1 MQDDEE
7 KQNRNGAAQ
16 QSPDAVPRSPTSSP
30 SISSS
35 ITSSLLSSTTP
46 VVSSSCRQPE
56 TSVSYAAVDSLSITQ
71 QGREETVEQES
82 GKKVEAVPK
91 DADETTTHT
100 TTLSAP
106 LLTTPCNTNNNPLPP
121 FCMSVLIAEHE
132 FKSTPQFSPGSI
144 ESQSLRRAVVGNK
157 RKSKHGGGGKR
168 KHNKMMP

>member
-35 ITSSLLSSTTP
+35 ITSSLLSSTTS

-56 TSVSYAAVDSLSITQ
+56 TSVSYAAVDSSSITQ

-91 DADETTTHT
+91 DADETTAHT
-100 TTLSAP
+100 TILSTP
-106 LLTTPCNTNNNPLPP
+106 LLTPLCNTNNNPLPP
-121 FCMSVLIAEHE
+121 FCMSVLTAEHE
-132 FKSTPQFSPGSI
+132 SKSPPQFNPGSI
-144 ESQSLRRAVVGNK
+144 ESCRRGAAGTK
-157 RKSKHGGGGKR
+157 RKSKQGGGGKR
-168 KHNKMMP
+168 KHSKMMP